1 MKRSRN
7 EVARWRMARQK
18 NRRKVRWLEAQ
29 SRRYTRIIA
38 IRHQLAKKQ
47 RSSLLFILA
56 NPPATVKH
64 YF

>member
-7 EVARWRMARQK
+7 EVGRWRMARQS

-29 SRRYTRIIA
+29 SRRYTHIRL
-38 IRHQLAKKQ
+38 IRHQLAKQQ
-47 RSSLLFILA
+47 RRSLLFIL
-56 NPPATVKH
+56 PELGPSVIH